1 MEAAGLASCCQQW
14 SHQDWKGGGMC
25 YHRGRPAAA
34 NRVTEGIKPRDPLLP
49 PPARPALAGRKG
61 IGLVSLLPRPLWG
74 LLSECILNYPGNS
87 DMFRKEKFFVN
98 ILY

>member
-1 MEAAGLASCCQQW
+1 
-14 SHQDWKGGGMC
+14 MC

-49 PPARPALAGRKG
+49 PPAPPALAGRKG

-87 DMFRKEKFFVN
+87 DMFRKEKFFLN
-98 ILY
+98 RLKQSGGG